1 MNRRI
6 VIALGVA
13 GLAVV
18 AWPASGADRDVQI
31 RSIDFETGVV
41 ELFNFGDV
49 DENLSGWR
57 FCTHDNDQFR
67 QYSGSSGLN
76 GVVIESRTSLFI
88 HFNNDGPSGSDDID
102 RAELG
107 GFFAT
112 PLDSDA
118 YGMGLYING
127 DFGSGF
133 AIADH
138 LQWSI
143 DGQDNSNADERSD
156 EAEKGGAWT
165 DQNQWIATTPD
176 SLRIL
181 LADKTGREL
190 HGPDDYIVVEPGG
203 CRRDP
208 EWLCD
213 GDTDGDGQINPVDSG
228 LVQAA
233 FGSTDEADLCQ
244 YDLDCD
250 GQINPVDSGI
260 VQSLFGTCEEPR
272 DACP

>member
-88 HFNNDGPSGSDDID
+88 HFNNDGPSGSDDIAESSQGAVVFPGIAGNAGVFRSLVGRCVTSGTHCH
-102 RAELG
+102 RAD
-107 GFFAT
+107 
-112 PLDSDA
+112 LDA
-118 YGMGLYING
+118 LYRPE
-127 DFGSGF
+127 S
-133 AIADH
+133 
-138 LQWSI
+138 
-143 DGQDNSNADERSD
+143 
-156 EAEKGGAWT
+156 KGKWV
-165 DQNQWIATTPD
+165 
-176 SLRIL
+176 L
-181 LADKTGREL
+181 
-190 HGPDDYIVVEPGG
+190 
-203 CRRDP
+203 
-208 EWLCD
+208 
-213 GDTDGDGQINPVDSG
+213 
-228 LVQAA
+228 LVQ
-233 FGSTDEADLCQ
+233 
-244 YDLDCD
+244 
-250 GQINPVDSGI
+250 
-260 VQSLFGTCEEPR
+260 
-272 DACP
+272 